1 MSGHSKWST
10 IKRKKAIT
18 DNKRG
23 QVFTKMAK
31 IISVAARE
39 GGPDPVTN
47 FKLRLVMD
55 KAREVNMPGENIER
69 AITRGAG
76 TDGETQIEQLMY
88 EGYGPGG
95 IALLIEVITD
105 NKNRT
110 ISEVRHI
117 LDEYGG
123 KLGTSGSVAWMFE
136 RLGAI
141 RTKLDGK
148 IKKDD
153 LELELIDLGAL
164 DIKEEDGGLAIYCD
178 PKSIMNL
185 KKALEQKGLKID
197 SAEIE
202 YKTKNPMKITDNAIM
217 KKIERLMEALDEHD
231 DVNEIYSNIEE

>member
-10 IKRKKAIT
+10 IKRKKAVT

-39 GGPDPVTN
+39 GGPDPITN

-69 AITRGAG
+69 AIARGAG
-76 TDGETQIEQLMY
+76 TDGEAQIEQLMY

-110 ISEVRHI
+110 LGEVRHI

-123 KLGTSGSVAWMFE
+123 KLGTSGSVTWMFE

-141 RTKLDGK
+141 RVKIVGE

-153 LELELIDLGAL
+153 LELELIDLGAA
-164 DIKEEDGGLAIYCD
+164 DIKEEDGGLVIYCD
-178 PKSIMNL
+178 PKSIMGL
-185 KKALEQKGLKID
+185 KKALEQKSLKIE

-202 YKTKNPMKITDNAIM
+202 YKTKNPIKVTDDAIM
-217 KKIERLMEALDEHD
+217 KKFEKLMEALDEHD
-231 DVNEIYSNIEE
+231 DVNEIYSNIEN